1 MQARTECIRLR
12 INAKDLTLFAQ
23 VVDSH
28 GESKLLVMKADG
40 TPDPRNRRVEISLP

>member
-12 INAKDLTLFAQ
+12 IKAQGLTVVAQ
-23 VVDSH
+23 VVESH
-28 GESKLLVMKADG
+28 GECNLLVMTADE